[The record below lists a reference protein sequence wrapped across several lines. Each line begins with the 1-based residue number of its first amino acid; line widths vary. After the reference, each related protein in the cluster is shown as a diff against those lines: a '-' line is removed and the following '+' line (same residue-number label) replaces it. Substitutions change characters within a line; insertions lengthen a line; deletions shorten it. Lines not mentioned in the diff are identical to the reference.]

1 MHDKRTGGAGP
12 RVALAGIILES
23 NAFAPPATEADFREK
38 LYLEGPA
45 LLAEARRSP
54 SLAPREV
61 SAFVQAMDETGDWQ
75 PVPALLTACPPKG
88 PIEAG
93 FFRACLAKI
102 VAALE
107 AALPL
112 DAVYLAQ
119 HGGMTASDGADP
131 DGALIAAVRTAV
143 GPEARIVVT
152 LDLHANISERMVEA
166 SDLLIAYQT
175 NPHVDMLQRG
185 EEAAVSLRKLL
196 AGTRAETAF
205 IRLPLVPP
213 SVTLLTAEGPY
224 GELIAYGQ
232 RRLQELGGKI
242 LNVSILGG
250 FAFSD
255 TPKNGVAVLVAGRDD
270 AAAAR
275 GLAREIAELGWSQR
289 HRFTRRLTPLDEAVA
304 LALAT
309 AAEPQ
314 RPSVI
319 FSDAGDNP
327 GGGGGGDTTALLA
340 GLAEAGAQGV
350 LIGGFFDR
358 ALAAEAH
365 SLGVGARFEAVFN
378 RGGGGKYAERLA
390 LPARVLALSD
400 GDLVGRLG
408 IFAGRR
414 LALGPCAAL
423 ALGEDEGCAEEGIT
437 AVVISSRQQAADP
450 VFFET
455 FGLDIAAA
463 RVIAVKSRG
472 HFRAGF
478 APWFPPERVYEV
490 DTPGLTSPVLERLE
504 WHGLPR
510 PVYPLDPDTEWTPP
524 DWP

>member
-1 MHDKRTGGAGP
+1 MTASSGP

-23 NAFAPPATEADFREK
+23 NAFAPPATETDFREK
-38 LYLEGPA
+38 LHLEGPA
-45 LLAEARRSP
+45 LLAEARRAP
-54 SLAPREV
+54 SLAPAEV
-61 SAFVQAMDETGDWQ
+61 SAFVRAMDETGPWQ
-75 PVPALLTACPPKG
+75 PMPGLLTAAPPKG
-88 PIEAG
+88 PIKAG
-93 FFRACLAKI
+93 FFRDCLARI
-102 VAALE
+102 LAALE
-107 AALPL
+107 AALPI

-119 HGGMTASDGADP
+119 HGGMTAEGDPDP
-131 DGALIAAVRTAV
+131 DGALVAAVRDVV
-143 GPEARIVVT
+143 GPEARIVAT

-175 NPHVDMLQRG
+175 NPHVDMRLRG

-196 AGTRAETAF
+196 AGARAETAF

-224 GELIAYGQ
+224 GEMIAYGQ
-232 RRLQELGGKI
+232 RRLQELGGRI
-242 LNVSILGG
+242 LNVSVLGG

-270 AAAAR
+270 PTAAR
-275 GLAREIAELGWSQR
+275 TLAREIAELGWASR
-289 HRFTRRLTPLDEAVA
+289 HRFTRRLTPLDEAVD

-309 AAEPQ
+309 AAEPA
-314 RPSVI
+314 RPAVI

-327 GGGGGGDTTALLA
+327 GGGGGGDTTELLA
-340 GLAEAGAQGV
+340 ALAAAGATGV

-358 ALAAEAH
+358 ALAAEAQG
-365 SLGVGARFEAVFN
+365 LGVGARFEAVFN
-378 RGGGGKYAERLA
+378 RDGGGRFAERLA

-423 ALGEDEGCAEEGIT
+423 ALGADEGIT
-437 AVVISSRQQAADP
+437 AVVVSSRQQAADP
-450 VFFET
+450 VFFEA

-463 RVIAVKSRG
+463 RVVAVKSRG

-478 APWFPPERVYEV
+478 APWFPPEQVFEV
-490 DTPGLTSPVLERLE
+490 DTRGLTSPVLERLA
-504 WHGLPR
+504 WRGLPR
-510 PVYPLDPDTEWTPP
+510 PVYPLDLDTEWTPP
-524 DWP
+524 DWA

>member
-1 MHDKRTGGAGP
+1 MTAASGTEASGP

-23 NAFAPPATEADFREK
+23 NAFAPAAAEADFREK
-38 LYLEGPA
+38 LYLEGPE
-45 LLAEARRSP
+45 LLAEARREP

-61 SAFVQAMDETGDWQ
+61 SAFVRAMDETGPWQ
-75 PVPALLTACPPKG
+75 PVPGLLTACPPKG

-93 FFRACLAKI
+93 FFRACVGRI

-107 AALPL
+107 AAGPL

-119 HGGMTASDGADP
+119 HGGMTASDDSDP
-131 DGALIAAVRTAV
+131 DGALIAAVRAAV
-143 GPEARIVVT
+143 GPAARIVAT

-185 EEAAVSLRKLL
+185 EEAAVTLRKLL

-205 IRLPLVPP
+205 VRLPLVPP

-224 GELIAYGQ
+224 GEMIAYGQ
-232 RRLQELGGKI
+232 RRLQELGGRI

-270 AAAAR
+270 LAAAR
-275 GLAREIAELGWSQR
+275 GLAREIAELGWAQR
-289 HRFTRRLTPLDEAVA
+289 HRFTRRLTSLDEAVR

-309 AAEPQ
+309 AAEPA
-314 RPSVI
+314 RPAVI

-327 GGGGGGDTTALLA
+327 GGGGGGDTTGLLA
-340 GLAEAGAQGV
+340 ALARAGASGV
-350 LIGGFFDR
+350 LIGGFYDR
-358 ALAAEAH
+358 LLAEEARA
-365 SLGVGARFEAVFN
+365 LGVGARFEAVFN
-378 RGGGGKYAERLA
+378 RDGGGRFAERLA

-400 GDLVGRLG
+400 GDFVGRLG
-408 IFAGRR
+408 IFAGRC

-423 ALGEDEGCAEEGIT
+423 ALGADEGIT

-450 VFFET
+450 VFFEA

-463 RVIAVKSRG
+463 RVVAVKSRG

-478 APWFPPERVYEV
+478 APWFPPGQVYEV

-504 WHGLPR
+504 WRGLPR
-510 PVYPLDPDTEWTPP
+510 PVYPLDPDTDWTPP
-524 DWP
+524 DWPHSD

>member
-1 MHDKRTGGAGP
+1 MSQASGP
-12 RVALAGIILES
+12 RVALAGMILES
-23 NAFAPPATEADFREK
+23 NAFAPPATEDDFREK

-45 LLAEARRSP
+45 LLDEARRAP
-54 SLAPREV
+54 SLVPREV
-61 SAFVQAMDETGDWQ
+61 SAFVRAMDETGPWQ
-75 PVPALLTACPPKG
+75 PVPGLLTACPPKG
-88 PIEAG
+88 PVEAG
-93 FFRACLAKI
+93 FFHASLDRI

-107 AALPL
+107 AARPL
-112 DAVYLAQ
+112 DGVYLAQ
-119 HGGMTASDGADP
+119 HGGMTATDGPDP
-131 DGALIAAVRTAV
+131 DGALIAAVRAAA

-175 NPHVDMLQRG
+175 NPHVDMRLRG
-185 EEAAVSLRKLL
+185 EEAAVTLRKLL

-224 GELIAYGQ
+224 GEMIAYGQ
-232 RRLQELGGKI
+232 RRLQELGGRI
-242 LNVSILGG
+242 LNVSVLGG

-270 AAAAR
+270 PAAAQ
-275 GLAREIAELGWSQR
+275 GLAREIAELGWSRRQA
-289 HRFTRRLTPLDEAVA
+289 FTRRLTPLDEAVG

-309 AAEPQ
+309 ASDPR
-314 RPSVI
+314 RPAVI

-340 GLAEAGAQGV
+340 ALAAAGARGV
-350 LIGGFFDR
+350 LIGGFYDR
-358 ALAAEAH
+358 TLAAEAH
-365 SLGVGARFEAVFN
+365 SFGVGTRFEAVFN
-378 RGGGGKYAERLA
+378 RDGGGKFAERLA

-423 ALGEDEGCAEEGIT
+423 ALGEDEGIT

-450 VFFET
+450 VFLEA

-463 RVIAVKSRG
+463 RVVAVKSRG

-478 APWFPPERVYEV
+478 APWFPHDRVYEV
-490 DTPGLTSPVLERLE
+490 DTPGLTSPVLERFD
-504 WHGLPR
+504 WRGLPR
-510 PVYPLDPDTEWTPP
+510 PVYPLDPETDWNPP

>member
-38 LYLEGPA
+38 LYLEGPG

-61 SAFVQAMDETGDWQ
+61 SAFAQAMDETGDWQ

-232 RRLQELGGKI
+232 RR
-242 LNVSILGG
+242 
-250 FAFSD
+250 
-255 TPKNGVAVLVAGRDD
+255 
-270 AAAAR
+270 
-275 GLAREIAELGWSQR
+275 
-289 HRFTRRLTPLDEAVA
+289 
-304 LALAT
+304 
-309 AAEPQ
+309 
-314 RPSVI
+314 
-319 FSDAGDNP
+319 
-327 GGGGGGDTTALLA
+327 
-340 GLAEAGAQGV
+340 
-350 LIGGFFDR
+350 
-358 ALAAEAH
+358 
-365 SLGVGARFEAVFN
+365 
-378 RGGGGKYAERLA
+378 
-390 LPARVLALSD
+390 
-400 GDLVGRLG
+400 
-408 IFAGRR
+408 
-414 LALGPCAAL
+414 
-423 ALGEDEGCAEEGIT
+423 
-437 AVVISSRQQAADP
+437 
-450 VFFET
+450 
-455 FGLDIAAA
+455 
-463 RVIAVKSRG
+463 
-472 HFRAGF
+472 
-478 APWFPPERVYEV
+478 
-490 DTPGLTSPVLERLE
+490 
-504 WHGLPR
+504 
-510 PVYPLDPDTEWTPP
+510 
-524 DWP
+524 

>member
-1 MHDKRTGGAGP
+1 MPAGSDSQGP
-12 RVALAGIILES
+12 RVGLAGIILES
-23 NAFAPPATEADFREK
+23 NAFAPPAGEADFREK

-45 LLAEARRSP
+45 LLEEARRRP
-54 SLAPREV
+54 SLAPAEV
-61 SAFVQAMDETGDWQ
+61 CAFLRALDETGPWQ

-88 PIEAG
+88 PIESG
-93 FFRACLAKI
+93 FFKECLRKI
-102 VAALE
+102 CAALE

-119 HGGMTASDGADP
+119 HGGMTATEGFDP
-131 DGALIAAVRTAV
+131 DGELIAAVRGVV
-143 GPEARIVVT
+143 GPEAKIVVT
-152 LDLHANISERMVEA
+152 LDLHANISETMVED

-205 IRLPLVPP
+205 VRLPLVPP

-224 GELIAYGQ
+224 GELIAFGQ
-232 RRLQELGGKI
+232 RRLQELGGRI

-255 TPKNGVAVLVAGRDD
+255 TPKNGLAVVVAGRDD
-270 AAAAR
+270 RAAAE
-275 GLAREIAELGWSQR
+275 GLAREIAARAWADR
-289 HRFTRRLTPLDEAVA
+289 KRFTRRLTPLDEAVA
-304 LALAT
+304 LALET
-309 AAEPQ
+309 AAEPA
-314 RPSVI
+314 RPAII

-327 GGGGGGDTTALLA
+327 GGGGGGDTHWLLA
-340 GLAEAGAQGV
+340 ALAEAQACGV
-350 LIGGFFDR
+350 LIGGFYDR
-358 ALAAEAH
+358 PLAAEAH
-365 SLGVGARFEAVFN
+365 ALGVGARFEAVFN
-378 RGGGGKYAERLA
+378 REGGGRFAERLA

-400 GDLVGRLG
+400 GELVGRLG

-423 ALGEDEGCAEEGIT
+423 ALGANEGIT
-437 AVVISSRQQAADP
+437 AVVISSRQQLADP
-450 VFFET
+450 VFFEA

-463 RVIAVKSRG
+463 RVVAVKSRG

-478 APWFPPERVYEV
+478 APWFPPEQVFEV

-504 WHGLPR
+504 WQNLPR
-510 PVYPLDPDTEWTPP
+510 PVFPLDPETTWSAPESS
-524 DWP
+524 